1 MSKYQ
6 GPASYRKG
14 FTRSKD
20 WLSNIRPHHST
31 LPVNNSLIAYSGSR
45 YAKTSA
51 IALDIINEKFTV
63 KNYVSG
69 GSEKL
74 PSSDSN

>member
-1 MSKYQ
+1 M
-6 GPASYRKG
+6 P
-14 FTRSKD
+14 
-20 WLSNIRPHHST
+20 WN
-31 LPVNNSLIAYSGSR
+31 R
-45 YAKTSA
+45 YDEYWA

>member
-1 MSKYQ
+1 M
-6 GPASYRKG
+6 
-14 FTRSKD
+14 
-20 WLSNIRPHHST
+20 
-31 LPVNNSLIAYSGSR
+31 AYPWSW
-45 YAKTSA
+45 YAKTST